1 MAENEKDFLWTVKI
15 DWLNIVNKLNLNT
28 INQIREDKKNKA
40 IKRLTKI
47 HGSDRLMSYE
57 PEYLENL
64 IVVELK
70 ELMKRELAD
79 NARDQ
84 KRMEKELREKIIP
97 LRRGIIKLDPRD
109 LKNFKGDPEKLFKD
123 LYKKFLG
130 EDSDDDD
137 DEKDNYREDN
147 TSYYI

>member
-1 MAENEKDFLWTVKI
+1 MAENEKNFLWTVKL
-15 DWLNIVNKLNLNT
+15 DWLNIVNKLNLKT
-28 INQIREDKKNKA
+28 INQITDFKKTKA

-64 IVVELK
+64 VVVELK
-70 ELMKRELAD
+70 ELMKKELAI
-79 NARDQ
+79 NARNQ
-84 KRMEKELREKIIP
+84 ERMEKEIRDKVMP

-109 LKNFKGDPEKLFKD
+109 LKNFKGDPEKLFRD

-130 EDSDDDD
+130 EDEDDGDDD
-137 DEKDNYREDN
+137 KDNLREDS